1 MFYGFLKEEKSL
13 VFVLSF
19 WNDYCFFQVDFFFRD
34 SDDVGMTYLQI
45 GYQIGD
51 QAHTVRIYN
60 AEVDR
65 VHFT

>member
-1 MFYGFLKEEKSL
+1 MVFLRRKNLWFLCSPFEMIIVSGGL
-13 VFVLSF
+13 
-19 WNDYCFFQVDFFFRD
+19 FFRD